1 MNIEQDNDFSSKVQ
15 SSIHCNFFFNR
26 VYFFVLKENAKYSS
40 RQVYE
45 RQKTVLSHFD
55 DYSSSCSVL
64 CHVIKSSSV
73 IISPKST
80 SWKPTE
86 ESERKEASSK
96 SVREV
101 SM

>member
-1 MNIEQDNDFSSKVQ
+1 MILAVKSNHPYIAMKSYIFLKQ
-15 SSIHCNFFFNR
+15 R

-45 RQKTVLSHFD
+45 RQKTVISHLN
-55 DYSSSCSVL
+55 DYSSSCSFI
-64 CHVIKSSSV
+64 CHVIKSSSE

-86 ESERKEASSK
+86 ESERKDASSK

-101 SM
+101 SV